1 MIHILTGGSLILEE
15 VSNTT
20 EMSYITFK
28 PLQFRAILFQSEAH
42 GGIVVTL
49 VKINGLFPGSAC

>member
-1 MIHILTGGSLILEE
+1 MMHILTGGSLILEQ

-28 PLQFRAILFQSEAH
+28 PLQFHAILFQSEAH
-42 GGIVVTL
+42 GGIVVTS
-49 VKINGLFPGSAC
+49 VKVNGLFPGSAC